1 MLQRSI
7 PRIGVGLVGLL
18 VLGLTEGAYSSATA
32 GEESINPARFG
43 RISDDRGNVASVE
56 AYGSWGAGDEYA
68 LTSSGAIMPTEL
80 LAGSTSLLSKT
91 RQIGALYGSP
101 LVVHARFDS
110 SAVSK
115 QFDDLSAGEP
125 ATCGPSPLTPEE
137 VSQLVGRAAQRHGVD
152 PDLAAAVVA
161 VESDFDRNRNSPA
174 GARGPMQLMPAT
186 AVRFGVSDP
195 CEPAANIDAGVRY
208 LGLLLEE
215 FKNPIV
221 AVAAYNAGE
230 DRIYEYGGIPPFP
243 ETVSYVAKVLN
254 HQLGLPIPRRG
265 RGGGSHRTVGDEAAD
280 RGVVQ
285 PTRRRQ
291 WVAGV
296 MQF

>member
-1 MLQRSI
+1 M
-7 PRIGVGLVGLL
+7 
-18 VLGLTEGAYSSATA
+18 
-32 GEESINPARFG
+32 
-43 RISDDRGNVASVE
+43 
-56 AYGSWGAGDEYA
+56 
-68 LTSSGAIMPTEL
+68 
-80 LAGSTSLLSKT
+80 
-91 RQIGALYGSP
+91 
-101 LVVHARFDS
+101 
-110 SAVSK
+110 
-115 QFDDLSAGEP
+115 
-125 ATCGPSPLTPEE
+125 PEE
-137 VSQLVGRAAQRHGVD
+137 VRELVGRAAQRHGVD
-152 PDLAAAVVA
+152 TDLAIAVVA

-265 RGGGSHRTVGDEAAD
+265 RGEGSHRTAGEDAAD

-285 PTRRRQ
+285 PTRPRQ

>member
-1 MLQRSI
+1 
-7 PRIGVGLVGLL
+7 LVGLL
-18 VLGLTEGAYSSATA
+18 VVGLAEGEYSSAIA

-43 RISDDRGNVASVE
+43 RISDNSGNATSVE
-56 AYGSWGAGDEYA
+56 ADARWSAVDEYS
-68 LTSSGAIMPTEL
+68 LTSSGAIVPTGL
-80 LAGSTSLLSKT
+80 LAGSRPLVSEA
-91 RQIGALYGSP
+91 RQIGARSGSS
-101 LVVHARFDS
+101 LVGHARSDS
-110 SAVSK
+110 VASAK
-115 QFDDLSAGEP
+115 QFDDLSIGETT
-125 ATCGPSPLTPEE
+125 TCGPSPLTREQVRE
-137 VSQLVGRAAQRHGVD
+137 LVGRAAQRHGVD
-152 PDLAAAVVA
+152 PDLAIAVVA

-174 GARGPMQLMPAT
+174 GARGPMQLMPAA
-186 AVRFGVSDP
+186 AVRFGVTDP

-254 HQLGLPIPRRG
+254 HQLGLPMPRRG
-265 RGGGSHRTVGDEAAD
+265 RAGGSHRTAGEDAAD

>member
-1 MLQRSI
+1 V
-7 PRIGVGLVGLL
+7 VGLA
-18 VLGLTEGAYSSATA
+18 EGECSSATA
-32 GEESINPARFG
+32 GEESINPARFD
-43 RISDDRGNVASVE
+43 RISDDSGNMASVE
-56 AYGSWGAGDEYA
+56 AYVRWSVSDEYS
-68 LTSSGAIMPTEL
+68 LTSSGAIVPTEL
-80 LAGSTSLLSKT
+80 MAGSRSLLSET
-91 RQIGALYGSP
+91 RQIGAPQGSS
-101 LVVHARFDS
+101 LVGLARSDS
-110 SAVSK
+110 DAVSK
-115 QFDDLSAGEP
+115 QFGNLSAAEP
-125 ATCGPSPLTPEE
+125 TTCGPSPLTPEE
-137 VSQLVGRAAQRHGVD
+137 VRELVGRAAQRHGVD
-152 PDLAAAVVA
+152 TDLAIAVVA

-265 RGGGSHRTVGDEAAD
+265 RGEGSHRRVRDEGSD

>member
-1 MLQRSI
+1 M
-7 PRIGVGLVGLL
+7 
-18 VLGLTEGAYSSATA
+18 LGLAEGAYSRATA
-32 GEESINPARFG
+32 GEESVNPARFG
-43 RISDDRGNVASVE
+43 RISDNLASVE
-56 AYGSWGAGDEYA
+56 AYAPWGAGDEYS
-68 LTSSGAIMPTEL
+68 LTSSGAIVPTGL
-80 LAGSTSLLSKT
+80 LAGSSPLVSET
-91 RQIGALYGSP
+91 RQIGAPHGWSLGG
-101 LVVHARFDS
+101 HARSDS
-110 SAVSK
+110 DALAK
-115 QFDDLSAGEP
+115 QFDNFSAAEP
-125 ATCGPSPLTPEE
+125 TTCGPSPLTPEE
-137 VSQLVGRAAQRHGVD
+137 VRELVGRAARRHGVD
-152 PDLAAAVVA
+152 TDLAIAVVA

-195 CEPAANIDAGVRY
+195 CEPAANIEAGVRY

-230 DRIYEYGGIPPFP
+230 DRIYEYGGIPPLS

-254 HQLGLPIPRRG
+254 HQLGLPIFRRG
-265 RGGGSHRTVGDEAAD
+265 RGEGSHRTVGDEAAD

-285 PTRRRQ
+285 PTRRQQ

>member
-1 MLQRSI
+1 MVQRSI
-7 PRIGVGLVGLL
+7 PRLGVGLVGLV
-18 VLGLTEGAYSSATA
+18 VLGLAEGAYSSATA

-43 RISDDRGNVASVE
+43 RVSDDSGNVAAVE
-56 AYGSWGAGDEYA
+56 AYARWSAGDEYS
-68 LTSSGAIMPTEL
+68 LTSSGAIVPTEL
-80 LAGSTSLLSKT
+80 LAGSRSLLSVA
-91 RQIGALYGSP
+91 RQIGAPFGSSP
-101 LVVHARFDS
+101 LGDARLGS
-110 SAVSK
+110 VAVDK
-115 QFDDLSAGEP
+115 QFDDFSTVETA
-125 ATCGPSPLTPEE
+125 ACGPSPLTPEE
-137 VSQLVGRAAQRHGVD
+137 VGQLVGRAAQRHGVD
-152 PDLAAAVVA
+152 PGLAIAVVA

-186 AVRFGVSDP
+186 AARFGVSDP
-195 CEPAANIDAGVRY
+195 CEPEANIDAGVRY

-230 DRIYEYGGIPPFP
+230 DRIYQYGGIPPFP
-243 ETVSYVAKVLN
+243 ETVSYVAKVVN
-254 HQLGLPIPRRG
+254 HQLGLQMPRRG
-265 RGGGSHRTVGDEAAD
+265 TAGGSHRTAGDDAAD

-285 PTRRRQ
+285 PTSRRQ